1 MILVLTVI
9 RTSYSCLREFTCEQE
24 FVTYPAKFSEGCFLT
39 QLLSSVQRGR
49 KLESTCKHFFFKL
62 KTYLRCP
69 WSGYGIGE
77 FSTECDDTERVVV
90 AMLHATRSNSSA
102 RRPVASKQAQAL
114 PAGSVPPLLLRQKV
128 EGLLLLHCL
137 PRLQPIKTWP
147 LLWRAL
153 LYTLAA
159 ATTTTW
165 KDRCSAHFSKH
176 GSGLWMLF
184 RACFQESISRRTST
198 GSSPTAALY
207 STPWLLL
214 RGRWPTPKPCLRGA
228 TKLQR
233 LLML

>member
-1 MILVLTVI
+1 MLSNSTSQFSSAWEEI
-9 RTSYSCLREFTCEQE
+9 R
-24 FVTYPAKFSEGCFLT
+24 
-39 QLLSSVQRGR
+39 
-49 KLESTCKHFFFKL
+49 KHLQALFFFKL

>member
-39 QLLSSVQRGR
+39 QFSSAWEEIR
-49 KLESTCKHFFFKL
+49 KHLQALFFFKL

-114 PAGSVPPLLLRQKV
+114 PAGSVPPLLRQKV
-128 EGLLLLHCL
+128 EGLLLHCL
-137 PRLQPIKTWP
+137 PRLYQDLTV
-147 LLWRAL
+147 AL
-153 LYTLAA
+153 KGPVIHPRSRNYYYLERQVLSSFFQAWLGA
-159 ATTTTW
+159 MDAI
-165 KDRCSAHFSKH
+165 
-176 GSGLWMLF
+176 SGVL
-184 RACFQESISRRTST
+184 SRTST